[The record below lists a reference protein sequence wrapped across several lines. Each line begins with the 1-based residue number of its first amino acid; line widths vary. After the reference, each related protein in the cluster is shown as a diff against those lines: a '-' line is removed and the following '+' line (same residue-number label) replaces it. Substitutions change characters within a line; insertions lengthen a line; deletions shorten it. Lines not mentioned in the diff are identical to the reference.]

1 MMREE
6 SNARIQERIRLMSV
20 RMFPNGNGEMI
31 KMNFNVGPSQN
42 GAEVANDIHEALEQ
56 GVTIISHRSP
66 RFYELYAKARREIFS
81 YFSLPNDWKMYFLA
95 SGSEAMESAC
105 RGLIRERSLHF
116 VNGNFSRRAYNFA
129 KLALKDAQIIERPDM
144 QGFSGSQEEVPTGV
158 DCAFFT
164 KTETASGVA
173 TSWDYIREFRKANPD
188 VTVVCDVVSVAP
200 TEPLD
205 PELADFYFF
214 GVQKACGL
222 PAGLSVA
229 LCSPKALAKAQAMQN
244 EGLDI
249 GANRAITTLEEYA
262 VKDATLDTPNVLQI
276 YLIGKAF
283 ERFNVKGLRVI
294 EAETIAKAE
303 QLYNWLEKSDLYY
316 PAVTDKALRARTAVA
331 VGFAEGVEEAP
342 ALETIGAA
350 RFETGLGYGH
360 LRGTM
365 LRVANF
371 PVHTLADHKELIE
384 ALEKVKIAKTV

>member
-1 MMREE
+1 
-6 SNARIQERIRLMSV
+6 
-20 RMFPNGNGEMI
+20 MFPGGNGQPV

-42 GAEVANDIHEALEQ
+42 GPEVADDIRDALEQ

-66 RFYELYAKARREIFS
+66 RFYEYFAKARREIFS
-81 YFSLPNDWKMYFLA
+81 YFSLPDDWKMYFLA

-105 RGLIRERSLHF
+105 RGLIRKRSLHF
-116 VNGNFSRRAYNFA
+116 VNGNFSRRAYDFA
-129 KLALKDAQIIERPDM
+129 TMIGKDAQLNERPEM
-144 QGFSGSQEEVPTGV
+144 QGFTGEPEAVPTET

-164 KTETASGVA
+164 KTETATGVA
-173 TSWDYIREFRKANPD
+173 TSWDYIREFRKRNPD

-229 LCSPKALAKAQAMQN
+229 LCSPKALDKARALQKD
-244 EGLDI
+244 GFDI

-276 YLIGKAF
+276 YLLGKAF
-283 ERFNVKGLRVI
+283 ERFNVKGLATV
-294 EAETIAKAE
+294 ESETIAKAQ
-303 QLYNWLEKSDLYY
+303 QLYNWLEKSEHYF
-316 PAVTDKALRARTAVA
+316 PAVKDKTLRARTAVA
-331 VGFAEGVEEAP
+331 VAFGEGVEEAQ
-342 ALETIGAA
+342 ALAVLAEAG
-350 RFETGLGYGH
+350 FETGLGYGH

-365 LRVANF
+365 LRIANF
-371 PVHTLADHKELIE
+371 PAHTLADHKELID
-384 ALEKVKIAKTV
+384 ALEKVNVAKTV

>member
-1 MMREE
+1 M
-6 SNARIQERIRLMSV
+6 SND
-20 RMFPNGNGEMI
+20 MFPGGNGQMI

-42 GAEVANDIHEALEQ
+42 GAEVANDIREALQQ
-56 GVTIISHRSP
+56 GVTVISHRSP
-66 RFYELYAKARREIFS
+66 RFYEYFAKARREIFS
-81 YFSLPNDWKMYFLA
+81 YFSLPDDWRMYFLA

-105 RGLIRERSLHF
+105 RGLIRKRSLHF

-129 KLALKDAQIIERPDM
+129 TMIGKDARINERPDM
-144 QGFSGSQEEVPTGV
+144 QGFSGAQDNVPEGV

-173 TSWDYIREFRKANPD
+173 TSWDYMREFRKASPD

-229 LCSPKALAKAQAMQN
+229 LCSPQALAKAQALQKD
-244 EGLDI
+244 GFDI

-262 VKDATLDTPNVLQI
+262 IKDATLDTPNVLQI
-276 YLIGKAF
+276 YLLGKAF
-283 ERFNVKGLRVI
+283 ERFNIKGLSVV
-294 EAETIAKAE
+294 EAETIAKSE
-303 QLYNWLEKSDLYY
+303 QLYTWLEKSDLYF
-316 PAVTDKALRARTAVA
+316 PAVADKALWARTAVA
-331 VGFAEGVEEAP
+331 VGFAEGVEEP
-342 ALETIGAA
+342 QALETLAVAG
-350 RFETGLGYGH
+350 FETGLGYGH

-365 LRVANF
+365 LRIANF

-384 ALEKVKIAKTV
+384 TLEKVKVAKTV